1 MTTVPDRGWDR
12 LDAETKEVV
21 VAVIAEAES
30 TGEYASVDFGE
41 LDIHARPNGDD
52 VVWGV
57 VNGADSF
64 CVARGVWPRAR
75 SAEISVEHRQEASG
89 PALDSRELA
98 TVLAALRYWQREGL
112 MSGGREHAIASDGDH
127 VAPLAVAEIDTLC
140 ERLNV
145 NQAGLA
151 RTAVSDAKPEQ
162 AEATIQND
170 REPEAALA
178 EAVAVW
184 KEQRQHT
191 STSGITPL
199 WADVG
204 AGAAAERRNATQT
217 WADQLDAARDE
228 AEFHRVFTALE
239 NDPAIDAKA
248 ARHIAFALTGD
259 RHETREAALG
269 GIETHFYQQ
278 RDQQQQ
284 AQAPARGGAAR

>member
-12 LDAETKEVV
+12 LDAETKDVV
-21 VAVIAEAES
+21 VAVIAEAEN

-41 LDIHARPNGDD
+41 LDIHARPYGDE
-52 VVWGV
+52 VAWGV

-75 SAEISVEHRQEASG
+75 SPEIVVEPRQEASG

-112 MSGGREHAIASDGDH
+112 MSAGVEHDIATDGDH
-127 VAPLAVAEIDTLC
+127 VAPLAAAEIDTLC

-145 NQAGLA
+145 SQAGLA
-151 RTAVSDAKPEQ
+151 QTAVSDAQPEQ

-170 REPEAALA
+170 GKPEVALAAAL
-178 EAVAVW
+178 AVW

-199 WADVG
+199 RADVG
-204 AGAAAERRNATQT
+204 ADAAAERRNATLT
-217 WADQLDAARDE
+217 WADRLDAARDE
-228 AEFHRVFTALE
+228 AEFHSVFTALE
-239 NDPAIDAKA
+239 NDPTVDAKA

-278 RDQQQQ
+278 RDQQQ